1 MPKAEDINKELE
13 LVYQKCLEEI
23 ENVKDL
29 NSLNT
34 FKSKYLGKKSYLTG
48 SMQLLSQLDNND
60 KAVLGKTLKYYKE

>member
-29 NSLNT
+29 NSLNS
-34 FKSKYLGKKSYLTG
+34 FKSKYLGKKAT
-48 SMQLLSQLDNND
+48 
-60 KAVLGKTLKYYKE
+60 